1 MTGTELIDLL
11 EKAHRRPHITG
22 NIENGVIVAL
32 NMEGRLFAVVNNTV
46 INRVVPSA
54 IMNRSNKNA
63 YQNPGGDTLWPAPEG
78 TIFGYE
84 YNTGKWRVP
93 PSVTGAVWE
102 VISQTEDITVIRAE
116 TDLVNNMQLGIPCEF
131 ERIIHIKNIDNG
143 LIVNV
148 NEIIRY
154 IGTKKLKKGEFLI
167 APWSLCQFD
176 SGSSGK
182 VTIPPPGKDDIWD
195 LYEPGNNNS
204 KMTNSIYVI
213 DTKTEKRFQLGLSEN
228 IPWIEYTLEGQYR
241 VKRYTGILPAGQS
254 YIDISDAPPDKMP
267 SPKGIKLSVY
277 CDPSGFMEIEAC
289 GGCPEYL
296 VPGTELNALVTTEYR
311 IC

>member
-11 EKAHRRPHITG
+11 EKAHRRPHLTG
-22 NIENGVIVAL
+22 TVENGVIAAL
-32 NMEGRLFAVVNNTV
+32 NMEGRLFAVVNNKV

-54 IMNRSNKNA
+54 IMNRSNKDA

-102 VISQTEDITVIRAE
+102 VISVTENISVIRTE
-116 TDLVNNMQLGIPCEF
+116 TDLVNNLQLGIPCEF
-131 ERIIHIKNIDNG
+131 ERIIQIKNIDNG
-143 LIVNV
+143 LNLNV

-154 IGTKKLKKGEFLI
+154 IGTKKLNKGEFLL

-176 SGSSGK
+176 SGDSGK
-182 VTIPPPGKDDIWD
+182 VTMPQPGKDDVWD
-195 LYEPGNNNS
+195 MYEPSDNQR
-204 KMTNSIYVI
+204 KMINGRYII
-213 DTKTEKRFQLGLSEN
+213 DTKTDKRFQLGLSEN
-228 IPWIEYTLEGQYR
+228 IPWIEYTLGGQYW
-241 VKRYTGILPAGQS
+241 VKRYTGVLPEGQS
-254 YIDISDAPPDKMP
+254 YIDISDAPPDSKP
-267 SPKGIKLSVY
+267 SGRGIKLSVY

-296 VPGTELNALVTTEYR
+296 EPGTELSTVVSTEYR